1 MKGKI
6 KINTDLVHF
15 LEVVGSC
22 KRDVYLYTENG
33 DQLNLKSKL
42 FQYVVIVLA
51 KNKEL
56 LENSI
61 LTFDAEDKEIL
72 SVYLEPENSGA

>member
-22 KRDVYLYTENG
+22 KGDVYLYTENG

-61 LTFDAEDKEIL
+61 LVFDPEDKEIL
-72 SVYLEPENSGA
+72 SDYLEPENSGA

>member
-22 KRDVYLYTENG
+22 KGDVYLYTENG

-72 SVYLEPENSGA
+72 SVYLETENSGA

>member
-6 KINTDLVHF
+6 KINTNLVHF
-15 LEVVGSC
+15 LEVIGSC
-22 KRDVYLYTENG
+22 KGDVYLYTENG

-61 LTFDAEDKEIL
+61 LAFDAEDKEIL
-72 SVYLEPENSGA
+72 SDYLEPENNGV

>member
-6 KINTDLVHF
+6 KAATDLVEF
-15 LEVVGSC
+15 LEVAGSC
-22 KRDVYLYTENG
+22 KNDVYLHTVNG

-51 KNKEL
+51 HNKEL

-61 LTFDAEDKEIL
+61 LVFNEEDRNT
-72 SVYLEPENSGA
+72 LEEFLESEEK